1 MTTTPQFAQ
10 HWLRWSQIGALM
22 IGVVVLATGVF
33 VGVRLAADDDSD
45 AADPAAGYGMSHV
58 HGLGLNPADGSLI
71 VATHNGT
78 FRIPADSEDAERLG
92 DSLQDT
98 MGFTVVGP
106 DHFLGSGH
114 PDLAGRRT
122 GQPERLGLIESTDGG
137 ATWNSISLSG
147 QVDFHGL
154 AKAGDQLYGW
164 DSGTGRFMVSSNR
177 TDWETRSTLDLYGFV
192 VDPAD
197 ADHVVATGPDGQIE
211 SRDGGATWAAA
222 DGPPLVAVSW
232 DRTTGL
238 WGVDGAGVIHRQN
251 ASGWTSTGELGG
263 GTHALLATSGMLYS
277 AAFGDDDGMAGIYRS
292 IDRGATWELL
302 AQDAAN

>member
-45 AADPAAGYGMSHV
+45 AADPSAAYGMSHV

-106 DHFLGSGH
+106 DHFLGSG
-114 PDLAGRRT
+114 
-122 GQPERLGLIESTDGG
+122 
-137 ATWNSISLSG
+137 
-147 QVDFHGL
+147 
-154 AKAGDQLYGW
+154 
-164 DSGTGRFMVSSNR
+164 
-177 TDWETRSTLDLYGFV
+177 
-192 VDPAD
+192 
-197 ADHVVATGPDGQIE
+197 
-211 SRDGGATWAAA
+211 
-222 DGPPLVAVSW
+222 
-232 DRTTGL
+232 
-238 WGVDGAGVIHRQN
+238 
-251 ASGWTSTGELGG
+251 
-263 GTHALLATSGMLYS
+263 
-277 AAFGDDDGMAGIYRS
+277 
-292 IDRGATWELL
+292 
-302 AQDAAN
+302 